1 MATTM
6 IGAGYAVSGAAG
18 DAILGNRKV
27 IDMRDKL
34 YLLQPDAA

>member
-6 IGAGYAVSGAAG
+6 IGAGLAVSGAIS
-18 DAILGNRKV
+18 DAILANRKV

-34 YLLQPDAA
+34 YLLQPE

>member
-27 IDMRDKL
+27 IE
-34 YLLQPDAA
+34 